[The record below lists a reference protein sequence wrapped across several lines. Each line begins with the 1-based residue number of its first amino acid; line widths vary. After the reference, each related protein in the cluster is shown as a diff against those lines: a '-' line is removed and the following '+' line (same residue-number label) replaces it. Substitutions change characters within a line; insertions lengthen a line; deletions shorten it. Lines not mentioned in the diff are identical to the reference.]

1 MSRRLIPYLALF
13 LAVTLRPWCW
23 GADQSPLV
31 EPDVVYGHK
40 DGLAMTL
47 DIFRPAGEPNG
58 ATVLYVVSGG
68 WYSRWSPPE
77 QTQTLLQPY
86 LNRGYT
92 AIAIRHGSSPRYG
105 IPDAVSDVRRAVRY
119 LRQNA
124 DRLRLDPERFGV
136 LGKSAGGHLA
146 LMLGTTGDD
155 GRDAAEEPI
164 ETHSSRVA
172 AVVAYVPPTDLR
184 VAVWEAPES
193 LPAYRRYPALD
204 LPLDQAA
211 VHSPLV
217 QVSPDDAPALVIMG
231 GRDELVP
238 AKHGEWIA
246 EKFEQ
251 EGVPH
256 KLVVVPGAGHRL
268 GSEET
273 RALVTTETLAWFDQ
287 HLGPESQQGS
297 SEPR

>member
-1 MSRRLIPYLALF
+1 MSRGLIPYLALS
-13 LAVTLRPWCW
+13 LVVTFQPWCW
-23 GADQSPLV
+23 GADPPPV
-31 EPDVVYGHK
+31 ESDVVYGRK
-40 DGLAMTL
+40 DGLAMTM

-77 QTQTLLQPY
+77 QTQKLLQPY
-86 LNRGYT
+86 LDRGYT

-105 IPDAVSDVRRAVRY
+105 IPDAVADVRRAVRY

-124 DRLRLDPERFGV
+124 DALRLDPERFGV

-155 GRDAAEEPI
+155 GRDAAEEPV
-164 ETHSSRVA
+164 EAHSSRVA

-211 VHSPLV
+211 AHSPLV
-217 QVSPDDAPALVIMG
+217 QVSPDDAPSLVIMG
-231 GRDELVP
+231 GQDELVP
-238 AKHGEWIA
+238 PRHGEWIA
-246 EKFEQ
+246 EKFQ
-251 EGVPH
+251 QNSVPH
-256 KLVVVPGAGHRL
+256 KLIVVPGAGHGL
-268 GSEET
+268 HGEQT
-273 RALVTTETLAWFDQ
+273 RAMVRAETLAWFDQ
-287 HLGPESQQGS
+287 HLAP
-297 SEPR
+297 EPR